1 VAPECLR
8 WTKIFTEFN
17 GARRRRHRAVAMQLP
32 REVTV
37 SGGGQLAASLMAA

>member
-1 VAPECLR
+1 MGRGGVAR
-8 WTKIFTEFN
+8 
-17 GARRRRHRAVAMQLP
+17 RAVAMQLP